1 MTSTVA
7 EELSQEHQQFIV
19 DFIYSHYTEM
29 DDYLQVFE
37 FYVKNNKQ
45 FLIQRQEEP
54 RRKINFYM
62 ELKDSGPINR
72 TVWVMDNHDHIILL
86 FPEDY

>member
-1 MTSTVA
+1 MTSNVA
-7 EELSQEHQQFIV
+7 EKLSHEHQLFIV
-19 DFIYSHYTEM
+19 NFIFTHCKQM

-45 FLIQRQEEP
+45 FIIQRQEEP
-54 RRKINFYM
+54 RRKNNFHM
-62 ELKDSGPINR
+62 ELKDSRPINR
-72 TVWVMDNHDHIILL
+72 TVWVMDNYDHIILL